1 MMPESFNVPPDQRR
15 VYYRVALKLL
25 ALLGVAMLAYVML
38 SGIFRDSDEGEG
50 ERNTRAVDIADLS
63 PGEVKAVTWEGRPVW
78 IVGRTRAMLE
88 ADSVFSDR
96 LYDADSRLSRQPR
109 PYRNPHRSALPQVLV
124 VVALGTDLAC
134 ELTWVPPE
142 VAAEEGWGGGFV
154 DRCRGSRYDLS
165 GRVYRD
171 QQARRNLE
179 VPSYRL
185 MADDQLILG
194 QAP

>member
-25 ALLGVAMLAYVML
+25 ALLGVTMLAYVML

-50 ERNTRAVDIADLS
+50 ESDTRAVDIADLA

-78 IVGRTRAMLE
+78 IVGRTPDMLE
-88 ADSVFSDR
+88 ADAEFSDQ

-109 PYRNPHRSALPQVLV
+109 VYRNPHRSASPEVLV

-134 ELTWVPPE
+134 ELTWVSPE

-194 QAP
+194 QTP

>member
-15 VYYRVALKLL
+15 IYYRVALKML

-38 SGIFRDSDEGEG
+38 SGVLGDPDDDGGQSGGRS
-50 ERNTRAVDIADLS
+50 VDISDLA
-63 PGEVKAVTWEGRPVW
+63 PGEVKAMTWEGRPIW
-78 IVGRTRAMLE
+78 IVGRTPEMLE
-88 ADSVFSDR
+88 ADAAFSDQ

-109 PYRNPHRSALPQVLV
+109 DYRNSHRSASPEVLV

-142 VAAEEGWGGGFV
+142 VASEEGWGGGFV

-171 QQARRNLE
+171 QHARRNLE
-179 VPSYRL
+179 VPNYRL
-185 MADDQLILG
+185 LPDDRLILG
-194 QAP
+194 QTP